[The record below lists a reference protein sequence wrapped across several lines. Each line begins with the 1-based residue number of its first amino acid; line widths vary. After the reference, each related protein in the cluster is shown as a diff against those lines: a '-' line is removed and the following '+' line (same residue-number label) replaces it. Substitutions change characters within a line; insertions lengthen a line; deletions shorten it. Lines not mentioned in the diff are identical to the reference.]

1 MRTPKDISLANHE
14 IVTLAAYLLGGET
27 QRVDTEDIAIKANA
41 LAPGRFTWRK
51 YLDQINIETVRAFLS
66 DAKKPKNGRYLAGA
80 GKEGWILTGA
90 GMAFAKQHLSFLT
103 GADLSR
109 KATSAK
115 ERNWQRRER
124 DRMLASS
131 AFAKF
136 TAGSQDTI
144 SRQEAESFF
153 RVDAYVTG
161 GAREEKILR
170 TKNTFGD
177 DPDLGPL
184 IALLESIITKG
195 RSQ

>member
-1 MRTPKDISLANHE
+1 MTTPKAIWLANHE
-14 IVTLAAYLLGGET
+14 IVTLAVYLLGGET
-27 QRVDTEDIAIKANA
+27 QRVDTEDIAIKANS

-51 YLDQINIETVRAFLS
+51 HLDQINIENVRTFLS

-90 GMAFAKQHLSFLT
+90 GMVFAKQHLTVLK

-124 DRMLASS
+124 ERMLASD

-136 TAGSQDTI
+136 TTGKQDAI
-144 SRQEAESFF
+144 SACEAESFF
-153 RVDAYVTG
+153 RVDAYVIG
-161 GAREEKILR
+161 GPREEKILR
-170 TKNTFGD
+170 TKNAFGD
-177 DPDLGPL
+177 DSELGPL
-184 IALLESIITKG
+184 INLLESKITKG
-195 RSQ
+195 GSQ